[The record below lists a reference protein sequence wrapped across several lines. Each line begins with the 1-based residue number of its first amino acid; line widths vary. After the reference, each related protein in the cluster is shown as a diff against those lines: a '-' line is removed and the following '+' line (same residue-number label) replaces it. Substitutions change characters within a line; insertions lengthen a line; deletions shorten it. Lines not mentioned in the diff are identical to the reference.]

1 MTQKDWRYL
10 REPIFT
16 EEAEQIDLH
25 DLPNWIVEED
35 DDLLIIDKPGW
46 VVCHPSKNGP
56 LSSLVGACRLYASG
70 IQEIG
75 SDIEESKAATLH
87 LVSRLDRE
95 TSGLILLAKHKK
107 SARIFQM
114 AMEARQVDKTYFA
127 ILKGEMKEPVQLKA
141 HLAKDLES
149 PIHVKQVVRK
159 SHSSVSAETHFE
171 PIHIANGFTF
181 AKVYPITGRKHQ
193 IRAHAEHLGHSV
205 IGDKMYGAD
214 PQCFLEFAE
223 KGWGDIHNRLLD
235 MRRQALHAHELTF
248 HLESGVRTFKA
259 PLAWDMR
266 EFCLHRMNWDP
277 VIE

>member
-1 MTQKDWRYL
+1 MQNDWRYL
-10 REPIFT
+10 REPVFT
-16 EEAEQIDLH
+16 EEAEQIDLQT
-25 DLPNWIVEED
+25 LPSWIIEED
-35 DDLLIIDKPGW
+35 NDLLVIDKPGW

-56 LSSLVGACRLYASG
+56 LSSLVGACRLYVNPD
-70 IQEIG
+70 QEF
-75 SDIEESKAATLH
+75 EENSEAPHTPTLH

-107 SARIFQM
+107 SARTFQM
-114 AMEARQVDKTYFA
+114 AMESRQVEKVYFA

-141 HLAKDLES
+141 HLAKDLNS

-171 PIHIANGFTF
+171 PIHAANGFTF

-193 IRAHAEHLGHSV
+193 IRAHAEHLGHPV
-205 IGDKMYGAD
+205 IGDKMYGTD

-223 KGWGDIHNRLLD
+223 KGWSDIHNRLLD
-235 MRRQALHAHELTF
+235 MRRQALHAHQLKF
-248 HLESGVRTFKA
+248 HLEEGVRTFTA
-259 PLAWDMR
+259 PIAWDMR

-277 VIE
+277 VF